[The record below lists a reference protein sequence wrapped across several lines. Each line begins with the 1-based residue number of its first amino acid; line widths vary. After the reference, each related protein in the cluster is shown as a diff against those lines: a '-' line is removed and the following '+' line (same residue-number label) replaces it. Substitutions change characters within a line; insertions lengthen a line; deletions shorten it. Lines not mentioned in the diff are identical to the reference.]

1 MFKKILKRTLIVLLI
16 VFIAIQFIRPERN
29 ISDKPM
35 PDHINKVYVVPEEV
49 GKILKSSCYDC
60 HSYNTYYPW
69 YAEIQP
75 VRWWLDE
82 HIIDG
87 KGDLNFDEFGTYSI
101 RKQYRKM
108 EEIND
113 LVKKDEMPIPS
124 YLWTHSEA
132 KLSDQQKQLISGWV
146 TAVRDTI
153 KANYPPDSLL
163 KKKIIP

>member
-1 MFKKILKRTLIVLLI
+1 MFKKIFKRTLIVLLI
-16 VFIAIQFIRPERN
+16 VFVAIQFIRPERN

-35 PDHINKVYVVPEEV
+35 PNHISKVHAVPEEV
-49 GKILKSSCYDC
+49 GIILKTSCYDC

-87 KGDLNFDEFGTYSI
+87 KGDLNFDEFGTYSL

-108 EEIND
+108 EEIGD
-113 LVKKDEMPIPS
+113 LVKKEEMPIPS
-124 YLWTHSEA
+124 YIWTHKEA
-132 KLSDQQKQLISGWV
+132 KLSDQQKQVIFNWV
-146 TAVRDTI
+146 AGVRDTM
-153 KANYPPDSLL
+153 KARYPIDSLER
-163 KKKIIP
+163 KK